1 MGAPCKKKPQDDANP
16 SNQQTMQDSQEEMQ
30 LWLSRWADS
39 RSLQSKTKL
48 SWKCFRWTGSTTDE
62 KQKSRRRERK
72 NMAGPANQAKSLLEE
87 AGQESNKAGQ
97 QK

>member
-1 MGAPCKKKPQDDANP
+1 MQGA
-16 SNQQTMQDSQEEMQ
+16 QEEMQ

-39 RSLQSKTKL
+39 RSLQSKTKS
-48 SWKCFRWTGSTTDE
+48 SWKCFRWAWSTTDE
-62 KQKSRRRERK
+62 KQKSRRRK
-72 NMAGPANQAKSLLEE
+72 MKDMAGPANQAKSLLEE

>member
-1 MGAPCKKKPQDDANP
+1 MQGAEK
-16 SNQQTMQDSQEEMQ
+16 EMQ
-30 LWLSRWADS
+30 LWIPRRADS
-39 RSLQSKTKL
+39 RSLQSKTKF
-48 SWKCFRWTGSTTDE
+48 SWKCFRWAWSTTDE

-87 AGQESNKAGQ
+87 AGQESNQASQ